1 MRDTINHHQHSS
13 RGHTRPVLHSDKS
26 VALLM
31 RDTINHHQH
40 SSRGHT
46 RQVLHSDKSVALLI
60 RDTINHHQH
69 SSRGHSDESV
79 ALLKFREGIRAARPK
94 VDYVDPLVLDRARH
108 QSRHGLEPHKLARR
122 IVVAIEPLPS
132 KDSPLHNLMREA
144 IRGRHQRPS
153 PPSEAIRGHQ
163 RPSEVIRSHQRS
175 SEVIRG
181 HSSIPFATSCAIATT
196 RPVRT
201 SRYSRT

>member
-1 MRDTINHHQHSS
+1 M
-13 RGHTRPVLHSDKS
+13 
-26 VALLM
+26 
-31 RDTINHHQH
+31 
-40 SSRGHT
+40 
-46 RQVLHSDKSVALLI
+46 

-79 ALLKFREGIRAARPK
+79 ALLKFREGIRAARSK
-94 VDYVDPLVLDRARH
+94 VDHVDPLVLDRARH

-153 PPSEAIRGHQ
+153 EVIKVIRGHQ
-163 RPSEVIRSHQRS
+163 RSSEVIRGHQRS

-181 HSSIPFATSCAIATT
+181 HSLRYLVRDRDDTPGAHVAVLSYLMREAMNGNQTSSVVVA
-196 RPVRT
+196 
-201 SRYSRT
+201 SRYTLTSPAMRVVPI